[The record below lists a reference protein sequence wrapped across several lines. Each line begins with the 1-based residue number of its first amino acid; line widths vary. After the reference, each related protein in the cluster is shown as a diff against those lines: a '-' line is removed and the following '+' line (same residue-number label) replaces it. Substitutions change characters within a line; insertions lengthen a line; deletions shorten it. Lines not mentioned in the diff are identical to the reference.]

1 MIGIL
6 LLECAVMCPD
16 GITRDRFHG
25 DEGWTV
31 ERLGECRWRVRQA
44 ANEPQNIHA
53 VMAFILEGYAG
64 VYVEE
69 PDAPEERKQ
78 QEDHQ
83 PKHRD
88 GAKGGKA
95 RKAGRGHRVQQGAQ
109 RQEEGALTH
118 PLDTLNDKPV
128 ERPELL

>member
-16 GITRDRFHG
+16 GLTRDRF
-25 DEGWTV
+25 EAKAGWTV

-44 ANEPQNIHA
+44 ANEPQNINA

-88 GAKGGKA
+88 GAKGRKA
-95 RKAGRGHRVQQGAQ
+95 RKASRGHRVQQGEEA
-109 RQEEGALTH
+109 QEEPVGSHPLSALTEK
-118 PLDTLNDKPV
+118 TIQ
-128 ERPELL
+128 RPELL